1 MDKKH
6 ILYFSAI
13 GVPIGLL
20 EVWEINII
28 ITNLLWILLT
38 LVTAYYL
45 ITRQR
50 TSKFTEGFVIGF
62 LSQGIATMTY
72 PAYVYIIKSTNI
84 FNNYTD
90 MEIIV
95 NYVLIKSTICG
106 LLVGIISFALYRL
119 NYFQFSDR
127 R

>member
-1 MDKKH
+1 MFMDKKH

-20 EVWEINII
+20 EVWEINLI

-62 LSQGIATMTY
+62 LSRGIATMIH
-72 PAYVYIIKSTNI
+72 PAYVYTIESTNI
-84 FNNYTD
+84 FSNYTD
-90 MEIIV
+90 I
-95 NYVLIKSTICG
+95 VLIQSTICG
-106 LLVGIISFALYRL
+106 LLVGIISFTLYRL
-119 NYFQFSDR
+119 NYFQSSDT
-127 R
+127 